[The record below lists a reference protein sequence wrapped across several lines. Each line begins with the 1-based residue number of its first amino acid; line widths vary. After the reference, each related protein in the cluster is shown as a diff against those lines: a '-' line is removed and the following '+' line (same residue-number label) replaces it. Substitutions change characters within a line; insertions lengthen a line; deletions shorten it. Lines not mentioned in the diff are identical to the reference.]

1 MRTGTHHA
9 LLTPPT
15 SSFKANLPSGAGTFV
30 GLAPIARRMR
40 GALSAELGRSSKPP
54 VVGCM
59 GALENDRGRCKLA
72 VTAHHSVGYAPSVS
86 GRFGG
91 WCRRKERGREE
102 RAVLETPIGGRVS
115 PSVCSVALASNSVPN
130 TEIS

>member
-15 SSFKANLPSGAGTFV
+15 SSFKANLPSGARTFV
-30 GLAPIARRMR
+30 GPAPIARRMR
-40 GALSAELGRSSKPP
+40 GEPSVALGRSSKPQ
-54 VVGCM
+54 VLGCA

-72 VTAHHSVGYAPSVS
+72 VTAHHSIGYAPSVS

-102 RAVLETPIGGRVS
+102 RAVREAPIGE
-115 PSVCSVALASNSVPN
+115 LAHLCVQ
-130 TEIS
+130 